1 VDEAKH
7 TRPHREGHA
16 ALGDAVIQILAES
29 TTLTEAAPRLL
40 ARIGSS
46 LGWEVGALWEVD
58 PGMQAL
64 LCVDTWQTPTSS
76 AAAFSELSRSITFAP
91 GVGLPGRVWA
101 TEEPVL
107 VHDVTREANFPRAQA
122 ATEAGLH
129 AGFGFPIAAG
139 DRVLGVIEF
148 FSQDAR
154 APDAGLIETIAS
166 ASSQIALFMES
177 RQAEDDLRT
186 DAALHSSMLD
196 STLDCVIAM
205 DHEGRV
211 IEFNPAAEATFG
223 YSREQA
229 IGAEL
234 AELVIPPNLR
244 ERHRHGLA
252 RYLAGGEGAVL
263 DRWVELSGMRRDGSE
278 FPADLAVT
286 RIRDADPPKFMAYIR
301 DISERKR
308 GQEAL
313 QFLVRAS
320 DALDD
325 SLDLDSTLQTLA
337 RLTVPFLAD
346 GCIVDLRAEDG
357 SIERAASSAAD
368 ETYEPILEE
377 LRRHPIDPEGAHP
390 IARAMRTG
398 QMEIVPDVSD
408 SFRRDIST
416 TDDYY
421 EALQRWP
428 AKSVVVVPM
437 KLRGRVIGTLSL
449 ASFSENRSWSSHEL
463 SVITE
468 LARRATDTLENARLF
483 EERTRLAQTL
493 RESLLPPRLP
503 ELTGAEVAARFRPA
517 ASSSAVSGDFYDV
530 FEVGDFD
537 WAITIG
543 DVSGR
548 GVEAAATT
556 ALARHTIR
564 AVAIHGA
571 TPAAALTVLNDAL
584 LSQSSDLRICTAV
597 VAVLAIGSAGARLS
611 IASAGHPPPLHLH
624 ADGRVEPIVSSGTL
638 LGVVDD
644 PALAEA
650 DVNLAVGDSVVFY
663 TDGLISIRPD
673 DRQQGLEEL
682 VSVVESCVDLNAAVT
697 AESIDKALLSA
708 ERGDLRD
715 DAAIL
720 VLRILDADK
729 APDGGA
735 EPASAE
741 RRQPVKMRRLSW
753 SRLAGRGNGSDRPPS
768 HRVSQSDPRLGDE
781 SQTGGRH
788 DRSRSEA
795 ERS

>member
-1 VDEAKH
+1 MGDAKY
-7 TRPHREGHA
+7 TQPHREGHA
-16 ALGDAVIQILAES
+16 ALADAVIQILAES

-40 ARIGSS
+40 ARIGGS
-46 LGWEVGALWEVD
+46 LGCEVGSLWEVD
-58 PGMQAL
+58 QGMQAL
-64 LCVDTWQTPTSS
+64 SCVATWQAPTSK
-76 AAAFSELSRSITFAP
+76 AVAFSELSRNISFAP

-101 TEEPVL
+101 GEEPVWIA
-107 VHDVTREANFPRAQA
+107 DVTREANFPRAQA
-122 ATEAGLH
+122 ATQAGLH
-129 AGFGFPIAAG
+129 GAIAFPVAVGGNVI
-139 DRVLGVIEF
+139 GVMEF
-148 FSQDAR
+148 FGRHTAEPE
-154 APDAGLIETIAS
+154 AALVETIAS
-166 ASSQIALFMES
+166 AGSQIALFMES
-177 RQAEDDLRT
+177 RQAEDHLRT

-196 STLDCVIAM
+196 STLDCMIAM

-211 IEFNPAAEATFG
+211 IEFNPAAEVTFG
-223 YSREQA
+223 YTRDDA

-244 ERHRHGLA
+244 ERHRRGLA
-252 RYLAGGEGAVL
+252 RYLAGAEGSVL
-263 DRWVELSGMRRDGSE
+263 DRWVELNGMRADGSE
-278 FPADLAVT
+278 FPAELAVT
-286 RIRDADPPKFMAYIR
+286 RIRDTDPPKFMAYVR

-320 DALDD
+320 DALDET
-325 SLDLDSTLQTLA
+325 LDLDATLQTLA
-337 RLTVPFLAD
+337 RLPVPFLAD
-346 GCIVDLRAEDG
+346 GCMVDLRADDG

-368 ETYEPILEE
+368 ETYEPVLDE
-377 LRRHPIDPEGAHP
+377 LRRHPIDPEGPHP

-408 SFRRDIST
+408 SFRRDIAT
-416 TDDYY
+416 TEDYY

-428 AKSVVVVPM
+428 AKSVVVAPL

-449 ASFSENRSWSSHEL
+449 ASFSAKRNWGSHEL

-468 LARRATDTLENARLF
+468 LARRATNTIENARLF

-503 ELTGAEVAARFRPA
+503 ELAGAEVAARFQPA

-530 FEVGDFD
+530 FGVGDFD

-571 TPAAALTVLNDAL
+571 TPASALTVLNDAL
-584 LSQSSDLRICTAV
+584 LSQSSDLRLCTAV
-597 VAVLAIGSAGARLS
+597 VALLAIGSAGARLS

-663 TDGLISIRPD
+663 TDGLISTRPV
-673 DRQQGLEEL
+673 DRRQGLEEL
-682 VSVVESCVDLNAAVT
+682 ISVVESCVDLNATVT
-697 AESIDKALLSA
+697 AASIDKALLSA

-720 VLRILDADK
+720 VLRILDADE
-729 APDGGA
+729 AADGSGD
-735 EPASAE
+735 PASAE
-741 RRQPVKMRRLSW
+741 RRRPVKMRRLSW

-768 HRVSQSDPRLGDE
+768 HRVSRSDPRSGDE
-781 SQTGGRH
+781 SQTGGIRG
-788 DRSRSEA
+788 RSRSEA
-795 ERS
+795 GRS